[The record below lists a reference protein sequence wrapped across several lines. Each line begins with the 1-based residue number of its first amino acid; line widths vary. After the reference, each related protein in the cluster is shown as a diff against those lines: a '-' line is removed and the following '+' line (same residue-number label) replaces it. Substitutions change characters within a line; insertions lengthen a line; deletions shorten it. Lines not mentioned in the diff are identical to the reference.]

1 MKVLLAIALVATL
14 VWRPVRAHSRA
25 VALLQR
31 FSTPDAGP
39 VAGVT
44 ERPFP
49 IPSST
54 QRARL
59 YEPNGAREGA
69 IVLIPGVHRLGE
81 DEPRLVHLARALA
94 AEGITV
100 LTPEV
105 PELTEYRIEAAST
118 ESIGAAAR
126 AFHAYAG
133 TPVGLMGMSFAGG
146 LALLTAADPRFTPD
160 VAFVVSVGAHDDL
173 ARVSRFFA
181 TSTIPRP
188 DGSILHLAA
197 HPYGP
202 LVVVY
207 DRVEDFFPAE
217 EVPAARDVL
226 RLWLW
231 EEKEQARKLTEA
243 LPPTS
248 RTLMKQLFDG
258 DIPAIAPKLL
268 AEIDA
273 HEGAMRAASP
283 HDHLQGLKAPVLL
296 CHGAGDSV
304 IPASETLWLAQDV
317 PRGLVSDVLISPALV
332 HVELEGKPSW
342 RDEWAIV
349 HFMAEV
355 LDRARNLS
363 SPLSSAGSP
372 PHR

>member
-1 MKVLLAIALVATL
+1 MKVLLVLAVVALLA
-14 VWRPVRAHSRA
+14 WHPVRAHVRA
-25 VALLQR
+25 ASLLQR
-31 FSTPDAGP
+31 FSTPDKGP
-39 VAGVT
+39 LRGVT

-69 IVLIPGVHRLGE
+69 VVLIPGVHRLGV

-94 AEGITV
+94 AEGITI

-146 LALLTAADPRFTPD
+146 LALLTAADPRFAPD

-181 TSTIPRP
+181 TNAIPRP
-188 DGSILHLAA
+188 DGSIAHLTA

-202 LVVVY
+202 LVLVY

-217 EVPAARDVL
+217 DIPAARDAL

-231 EEKEQARKLTEA
+231 EEKARARKLAEA
-243 LPPTS
+243 LPPAS
-248 RTLMKQLFDG
+248 RMRMLQLFDG

-273 HEGAMRAASP
+273 HADTMSAASP
-283 HDHLQGLKAPVLL
+283 HGHLAGLKAPVLL

-304 IPASETLWLAQDV
+304 IPATETLWLAQDV
-317 PRGLVSDVLISPALV
+317 PRGLLEDVLISPALV

-342 RDEWAIV
+342 RDQWAIV

-355 LDRARNLS
+355 VGRARDLS
-363 SPLSSAGSP
+363 SPVNSEGSP
-372 PHR
+372 PHT